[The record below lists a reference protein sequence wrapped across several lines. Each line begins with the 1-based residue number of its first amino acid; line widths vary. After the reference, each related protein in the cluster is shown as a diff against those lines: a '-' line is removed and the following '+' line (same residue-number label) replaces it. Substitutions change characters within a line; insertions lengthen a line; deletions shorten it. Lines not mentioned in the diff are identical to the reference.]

1 MGGDLA
7 AQPTQASFTESA
19 ERHSRFPE
27 LPDSHTSRITMS
39 FPDSDPRTP
48 PSTAPADCPIFVVD
62 DDPAILR
69 SIGRILEELGYPV
82 TVFSHPQDVL
92 DALPHEGLALL
103 ISDRAMPD
111 IDGIELVREV
121 LESDPDLAVIM
132 LTGAPTTR
140 SAADS
145 LRLGVV
151 EYLQKPV
158 SMDLLGDAVQKAL
171 TVRSRNIRSRTAEA

>member
-1 MGGDLA
+1 M
-7 AQPTQASFTESA
+7 
-19 ERHSRFPE
+19 
-27 LPDSHTSRITMS
+27 
-39 FPDSDPRTP
+39 
-48 PSTAPADCPIFVVD
+48 
-62 DDPAILR
+62 
-69 SIGRILEELGYPV
+69 

-92 DALPHEGLALL
+92 DALPHKGLALL